1 MSSHEANPPKP
12 SAVTPEH
19 IAWTTEVLER
29 LYDVPFLRRYTLTAP
44 AAGRFVDARATQ
56 EALLQAIQQLRPPAS
71 VPVNAPAWRIYNVL
85 HLRYE
90 QGLTQ
95 SEVAAKLAIS
105 LRHLQ
110 REQLRASEAV
120 AALLF
125 DEPPP
130 PALHGHKSGIPA
142 QASTP
147 VMADPDVTRVDDL
160 LRSTLALLDPLLQ
173 KQNLQIEVTLH
184 PPLPGIQA
192 DAMIV
197 RQLVVGALSWLISGT
212 VDSTLSV
219 LVDTEPTGLV
229 LRLSRPLLT
238 SSSQDLSVKMTAGL
252 VEHLDTLKQL
262 ARAANA
268 QLQLVDEPPEA
279 AHMTLHLPI
288 LAAKCVLMVDD
299 NTDEIQLVRHYL
311 EQTGE
316 FYLIAV
322 TRAEDAIRQAVEQ
335 KPDCILLDVMMPGR
349 DGWELLARLKAFP
362 ETTAIPVVIS
372 SILRERELAHALG
385 AAEVLVK
392 PFDAAQ
398 LIAVLRLATGPSSR
412 LVT

>member
-1 MSSHEANPPKP
+1 MSSQEANNPKP

-44 AAGRFVDARATQ
+44 AAGRFADARAAQ

-120 AALLF
+120 AVLLF
-125 DEPPP
+125 DEPPLAP
-130 PALHGHKSGIPA
+130 LEHKYGALV
-142 QASTP
+142 QAPTP
-147 VMADPDVTRVDDL
+147 GTADPDVTRMDDL
-160 LRSTLALLDPLLQ
+160 LRSALALLDPLLQ

-184 PPLPGIQA
+184 PPLPSIQA

-197 RQLVVGALSWLISGT
+197 RQLVVGALSWLISGV

-219 LVDTEPTGLV
+219 IVDAEPAGLV
-229 LRLSRPLLT
+229 LRLSKPLMT
-238 SSSQDLSVKMTAGL
+238 SSSQEIPGKMNAGL
-252 VEHLDTLKQL
+252 AEHLDTLRQL
-262 ARAANA
+262 AQAVHA
-268 QLQLVDEPPEA
+268 QFQLVDEPAEA
-279 AHMTLHLPI
+279 AHMTLHLPV

-311 EQTGE
+311 EQAGE

-322 TRAEDAIRQAVEQ
+322 TRAEDAIRQTVEQ

-362 ETTAIPVVIS
+362 ETAGIPVVIS
-372 SILRERELAHALG
+372 SILRERELARALG

-398 LIAVLRLATGPSSR
+398 LVAVLRSAIGPSSH
-412 LVT
+412 LAT